1 MKSQDEKYKNSQN
14 MPRKTRAMFGM
25 WANQKEYKRRVN
37 QSMGMLTEIINKHK
51 CIVLYSGGKDSLV
64 LLHMALKID
73 PNIPVYHFSA
83 GYDYESKQIKQPKE
97 VTDEIIKIAF
107 ELGVNPDQLFVRG
120 GRDPAS
126 NRFFGLLFEIMKQ
139 RNINI
144 EILGIRA
151 EESITRRERVSKQ
164 LIQREG
170 QRFVSFPLKYWTWR
184 DIWAYIVTNDLPYF
198 SLYDKYGPLQGYDK
212 TRWSMLF
219 SKFALDKGGSYY
231 LDGVLYPELRNERPE
246 DWDR

>member
-1 MKSQDEKYKNSQN
+1 

-25 WANQKEYKRRVN
+25 WAKQKEYKRKVN
-37 QSMGMLTEIINKHK
+37 QSKQMLTDLIHNHK

-64 LLHMALKID
+64 LLHMALIIE

-83 GYDYESKQIKQPKE
+83 GYDYDSKQIKQPKE
-97 VTDEIIKIAF
+97 VTKELTKIAL
-107 ELGVNPDQLFVRG
+107 ELGVDPNKLFVRG
-120 GRDPAS
+120 QRDPS
-126 NRFFGLLFEIMKQ
+126 SKRFFGNLFKIMKE

-151 EESITRRERVSKQ
+151 EESITRRERVSNQ
-164 LIQREG
+164 LIQKEG
-170 QRFVSFPLKYWTWR
+170 QRFVSFPLKWWTWR
-184 DIWAYIVTNDLPYF
+184 DIWAYIVTNNLPYF

-212 TRWSMLF
+212 VRWSMLF

-231 LDGVLYPELRNERPE
+231 LDGVMFPELRNERPE
-246 DWDR
+246 DWNR